1 MKARGKSSRSRSRSR
16 TIRIVAS
23 SSFFA
28 VALLLG
34 TALAILPNPAVAE
47 DGNCSDTTPDNRECT
62 ATEEFAYCLL
72 DVFGEYA
79 DCLDEAGLLKKVGCG
94 IEYELDTLTCM
105 TDLAKAL
112 VK

>member
-1 MKARGKSSRSRSRSR
+1 MKARGKSSRSRSR

-23 SSFFA
+23 SSLFA

-34 TALAILPNPAVAE
+34 TALALVPNPAVAE
-47 DGNCSDTTPDNRECT
+47 DGNCSDTTPDIRECT

-72 DVFGEYA
+72 DVYGEYV
-79 DCLDEAGLLKKVGCG
+79 DCLNEAGLLKKVGCG